1 MKYIKIFFLVVL
13 IFILI
18 ACGGGHSGS
27 SDGIVLYTKKCAM
40 CHGINAEKK
49 AIGKSDVI
57 VSWDA
62 AKIEE
67 ALNGYKVGSRNVHGM
82 GHMHSSH
89 LSTFSA
95 EDIKAVSDYIDSL
108 N

>member
-1 MKYIKIFFLVVL
+1 MKYIKIFFLVVP
-13 IFILI
+13 IFFLT
-18 ACGGGHSGS
+18 ACGGEISGS
-27 SDGIVLYTKKCAM
+27 SDGIVLYKKKCVM
-40 CHGINAEKK
+40 CHGVNAEKN
-49 AIGKSDVI
+49 AFGRSDVI

-89 LSTFSA
+89 LSTFSS
-95 EDIKAVSDYIDSL
+95 EDIKAVSDYVDSL
-108 N
+108 K